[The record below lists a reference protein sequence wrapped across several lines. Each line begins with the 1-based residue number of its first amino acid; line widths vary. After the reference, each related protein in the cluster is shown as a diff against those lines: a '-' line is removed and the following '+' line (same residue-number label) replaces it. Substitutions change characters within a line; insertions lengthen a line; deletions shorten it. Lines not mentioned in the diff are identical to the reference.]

1 MTYLVSDIHGEYD
14 LFCKLLDKI
23 EYSDEDELYV
33 LGDFLDK
40 GNGSARL
47 ARLLCELPN
56 VKAILGNHEH
66 YFLSVYEGLLK
77 ELPPNGDAEM
87 VLQKLQGFFPNDGKY
102 LSWAVLD
109 FIENLPLYFE
119 TETFICVHAGLQLSE
134 TGEILPLREQEPN
147 FFLFDRRFAD
157 KTTLPKGG
165 KTVFFGH
172 TPCHYDNGDGKII
185 KTPRDGA
192 RSNSADYRDYVKIR
206 LDNGVSYTKALG
218 CLRLE
223 DMREFYVSEKEN
235 F

>member
-1 MTYLVSDIHGEYD
+1 MTYFISDIHGEYD

-23 EYSDEDELYV
+23 EYSDEDVLYV

-47 ARLLCELPN
+47 ARSLCELPN

-77 ELPPNGDAEM
+77 ELPQNGDMET
-87 VLQKLQGFFPNDGKY
+87 VLQKLQGVFPNDGKY

-109 FIENLPLYFE
+109 FIENLPLYIE
-119 TETFICVHAGLQLSE
+119 TETFICVHAGLRLFDD
-134 TGEILPLREQEPN
+134 GEALPLQDQEPN

-157 KTTLPKGG
+157 ESVRPQKG
-165 KTVFFGH
+165 KTVFLGH

-185 KTPRDGA
+185 KTPRAGA
-192 RSNSADYRDYVKIR
+192 RENSTDYRDYSKIR
-206 LDNGVSYTKALG
+206 LDNGVSYTKTLG

-223 DMREFYVSEKEN
+223 DMREFYVSKKEI

>member
-1 MTYLVSDIHGEYD
+1 MTYLLSDIHGEYD
-14 LFCKLLDKI
+14 LFCELLDKI
-23 EYSDEDELYV
+23 DYSDDDTLYV

-56 VKAILGNHEH
+56 VRAILGNHEH

-77 ELPPNGDAEM
+77 DLPQGGDMET
-87 VLQKLQGFFPNDGKY
+87 VLQKMQSLFPNDGKC
-102 LSWAVLD
+102 LSWEVLD
-109 FIENLPLYFE
+109 FIENLPLYIE
-119 TETFICVHAGLQLSE
+119 TESFICVHAGLRLDDD
-134 TGEILPLREQEPN
+134 GEALPIAEQEPN

-157 KTTLPKGG
+157 KSVMPKKG

-172 TPCHYDNGDGKII
+172 TPCHYDNGDGSFI
-185 KTPRDGA
+185 KTPREPNKA
-192 RSNSADYRDYVKIR
+192 ESNEYQDYIKIR
-206 LDNGVSYTKALG
+206 LDNGVGYTKRLG

-223 DMREFYVSEKEN
+223 DMREFYVKKMEN